1 MGLRTYLTFVS
12 VNEKFHDLQVT
23 FMFCSKTHRLM
34 GKMHTHRHGQSH
46 SVRPVTPSLPTW
58 VTHSP
63 DEIENLIVK
72 YAKDGL
78 RASEIGIK
86 LRDQH
91 SIPITK
97 KIVKKSITEILDKKG
112 IKSELPEDLNNLV
125 NKALGLQKHLKAH
138 TSDRRNVRSL
148 ELLEAK
154 VHRVSSYYKKIG
166 RIPKTWKYKSVIAQL
181 E

>member
-1 MGLRTYLTFVS
+1 MG
-12 VNEKFHDLQVT
+12 
-23 FMFCSKTHRLM
+23 RL
-34 GKMHTHRHGQSH
+34 HSHRHGQSH
-46 SVRPVTPSLPTW
+46 STRPITPSSPTW
-58 VTHSP
+58 VKQNTQ
-63 DEIENLIVK
+63 EIEELVLK

-78 RASEIGIK
+78 TTSEIGVK

-91 SIPITK
+91 AIPLVRSIT
-97 KIVKKSITEILDKKG
+97 KKSITEILEQKG
-112 IKSELPEDLNNLV
+112 IKQEMPEDLNNIV
-125 NKALGLQKHLKAH
+125 RKALGLQKHLKTH

-154 VHRVSSYYKKIG
+154 VHRLSSYYKKID